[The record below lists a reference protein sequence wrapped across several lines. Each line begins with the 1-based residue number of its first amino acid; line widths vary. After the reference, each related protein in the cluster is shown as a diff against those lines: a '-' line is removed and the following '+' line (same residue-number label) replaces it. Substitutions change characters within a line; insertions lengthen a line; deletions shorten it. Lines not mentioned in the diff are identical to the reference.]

1 MNMDINKF
9 KLFQRNKFED
19 ERGLISEVF
28 KISEFGEFNEKNLTF
43 VQENLVISKQNS
55 LRGLHYQSSPKMQ
68 GKFISVIMGE
78 IFDVIVDI
86 RSNSRNFSR
95 SYCFT
100 LSSDN
105 QKSLWVP
112 PGFAHG
118 FLTISEKSIVS
129 YKLTEYYSLEHSRS
143 IKWNSPKLDIP
154 WPNKINIILSD
165 KDKNAKEFDE
175 TEIYA

>member
-1 MNMDINKF
+1 MNNDSYKVFRRIGF
-9 KLFQRNKFED
+9 SD
-19 ERGLISEVF
+19 ERGELSEIY
-28 KISEFGEFNEKNLTF
+28 KDSEFKNVVGSNFSF
-43 VQENLVISKQNS
+43 VQENLVISRQNS

-68 GKFISVIMGE
+68 GKFVSVIMGE

-86 RSNSRNFSR
+86 RSNSRSFSS

-105 QKSLWVP
+105 QKSLWIP